1 MKVIKYQDVKKFMM
15 DCGIANWAN
24 IDKFDELEVIETD
37 ELYTYKE
44 WYEFAIR
51 QVYSALEQVTK

>member
-1 MKVIKYQDVKKFMM
+1 MKVIKLQDIKQF
-15 DCGIANWAN
+15 I
-24 IDKFDELEVIETD
+24 IDNRIVSLWLVEKFDELEVIETD
-37 ELYTYKE
+37 EIYSYKE

>member
-1 MKVIKYQDVKKFMM
+1 MKM
-15 DCGIANWAN
+15 DKVAGSRN
-24 IDKFDELEVIETD
+24 D